1 MGEGIESLMNRMT
14 NRGGG
19 QQSIIPG
26 GPLGK
31 ARYAMAIGRT
41 DEAERIARKRLE
53 RTPEDAAARALL
65 AQALLQQRQ
74 VDEAIAEARRA
85 TRDAPTNV
93 DAQMTL
99 SAALLQK
106 GRFKV
111 PAEAE
116 TAAKRAVQLQ
126 PKLARARVQLA
137 EVLIANN
144 DNAGAVLAADEAI
157 KLEPRGP
164 SGYFMKALALLRQ
177 KDYEGAAASAD
188 SAIRFDRDKQL
199 PQAEYIRANA
209 LVEVKRYDD
218 ALASLNAAERANP
231 LLGGPQTQSLRG
243 RIYFKQRKYRD
254 SYRVNLE
261 AQLAAKRPKV
271 LAPLLAGMNM
281 VALGLFGERGPY
293 VMLAIVLIVVFL
305 IIYGVSLIPFAGQW
319 IATALITI
327 AALGLAFSSVKQIE
341 GRVLPENRGLW
352 PITFGAIG
360 GGFII
365 GAVVTLAVEW
375 VITGFFIHNPPL
387 FTPNTATVAGVVAAG
402 AAALAC
408 WGVPKLLARFGGAAL
423 IAS

>member
-1 MGEGIESLMNRMT
+1 MNRMM
-14 NRGGG
+14 NRGG
-19 QQSIIPG
+19 QQGIIPG

-53 RTPEDAAARALL
+53 RTPDDAAARALL

-157 KLEPRGP
+157 KLEPRGS
-164 SGYFMKALALLRQ
+164 SGYFMKALALMRQ
-177 KDYEGAAASAD
+177 KDYEGAVASAD

-209 LVEVKRYDD
+209 LVEIKRYDE
-218 ALASLNAAERANP
+218 ALTALSSAERANP
-231 LLGGPQTQSLRG
+231 MLGGPQAQSLRG
-243 RIYFKQRKYRD
+243 RIYFKQRKFRE
-254 SYRVNLE
+254 SYRTNLE
-261 AQLAAKRPKV
+261 AQHAAKRPKW
-271 LAPLLAGMNM
+271 LAPPLAGMNM

-293 VMLAIVLIVVFL
+293 VMLAIVLIIVFL
-305 IIYGVSLIPFAGQW
+305 IIYGVSQIPVAGQW
-319 IATALITI
+319 IATALISI
-327 AALGLAFSSVKQIE
+327 AALGLAFSSVKQLE
-341 GRVLPENRGLW
+341 GRILPENRAMW
-352 PITFGAIG
+352 VTTFPAIVAA
-360 GGFII
+360 FII
-365 GAVVTLAVEW
+365 GAGATLAIERL
-375 VITGFFIHNPPL
+375 IMGFFSHNPPI
-387 FTPNTATVAGVVAAG
+387 FTPNTATVAGVVAA
-402 AAALAC
+402 AAAGLAC
-408 WGVPKLLARFGGAAL
+408 WGWPKLLARYGGGL
-423 IAS
+423 VAS

>member
-1 MGEGIESLMNRMT
+1 MGEGIESLMNRMM
-14 NRGGG
+14 NRGG
-19 QQSIIPG
+19 QQGIIPG

-31 ARYAMAIGRT
+31 ARYAMAIGRA

-53 RTPEDAAARALL
+53 RTPDDAAARALL
-65 AQALLQQRQ
+65 SQALLQQRQ

-144 DNAGAVLAADEAI
+144 DNTGAVLAADEAI
-157 KLEPRGP
+157 KLEPRGS
-164 SGYFMKALALLRQ
+164 SGYFMKALALMRQ
-177 KDYEGAAASAD
+177 KDYEGAVAAAD

-209 LVEVKRYDD
+209 LVEIKRYDD
-218 ALASLNAAERANP
+218 ALTSLSSAERANP
-231 LLGGPQTQSLRG
+231 TLGGPQAQTLRG
-243 RIYFKQRKYRD
+243 RIYFKQRKFRE
-254 SYRVNLE
+254 SYRTNLE
-261 AQLAAKRPKV
+261 AQLAANRPKF
-271 LAPLLAGMNM
+271 LAPPLAGMNM

-293 VMLAIVLIVVFL
+293 VMLAIVLIIIFL
-305 IIYGVSLIPFAGQW
+305 LILGVSQIPVAGQW

-327 AALGLAFSSVKQIE
+327 AALGLAFSSVKQLE
-341 GRVLPENRGLW
+341 GRILPENRGLW
-352 PITFGAIG
+352 VTTFPAIVAA
-360 GGFII
+360 FII
-365 GAVVTLAVEW
+365 GAGATLAIER
-375 VITGFFIHNPPL
+375 VITGFIIHNPPI

-402 AAALAC
+402 TAALAC
-408 WGVPKLLARFGGAAL
+408 WGWPKLLARYGGAL
-423 IAS
+423 VAS

>member
-1 MGEGIESLMNRMT
+1 MNRMT
-14 NRGGG
+14 NRG
-19 QQSIIPG
+19 QQGVIPG

-31 ARYAMAIGRT
+31 ARYAMAIGRA

-53 RTPEDAAARALL
+53 RTPDDAAARALL
-65 AQALLQQRQ
+65 SQALLQQRQ

-85 TRDAPTNV
+85 TRDAPTNA

-126 PKLARARVQLA
+126 PKMARARVQLA

-144 DNAGAVLAADEAI
+144 DNNGAVLAAEEAI
-157 KLEPRGP
+157 KLEPRGS

-177 KDYEGAAASAD
+177 KDYEGAASAAD

-199 PQAEYIRANA
+199 PQAEYIKANA
-209 LVEVKRYDD
+209 LVEIKRYDE

-231 LLGGPQTQSLRG
+231 LLGGPQSQSLRG
-243 RIYFKQRKYRD
+243 RILFKQRKFRE
-254 SYRVNLE
+254 SYRTNLE
-261 AQLAAKRPKV
+261 AQHAAKRPKF
-271 LAPLLAGMNM
+271 LAPPLAGMNM

-293 VMLAIVLIVVFL
+293 VMLAIVLIIVFL
-305 IIYGVSLIPFAGQW
+305 IIYGVSLIPVAGQW
-319 IATALITI
+319 IATVLITA
-327 AALGLAFSSVKQIE
+327 AALGLAFSSLKQLQGYI
-341 GRVLPENRGLW
+341 LPENRGLW

-360 GGFII
+360 GGFIV
-365 GAVVTLAVEW
+365 GAVATLAIER
-375 VITGFFIHNPPL
+375 VIMGFISHNPPI